1 VLGAAAVA
9 LRDIRTG
16 HEARADRGHVSS
28 GPVFGID
35 SSAEA
40 RMRHDAQEVRMST
53 QPGMTRRSP
62 AHALTIATTIVHAAL
77 LAPACSKPTAPGSGE
92 TAVPT
97 ETAPTPEAPAAAPAA
112 APIQGDRYTLDQDG
126 TQVTL
131 GVTGTKGEIAFEL
144 VTQPADPKC
153 RLRLSGT
160 AKEKGGDLETREDEQ
175 GEMIAVSEYLHE
187 SKDCWVSIS
196 LEMDKRSMA
205 WVSTADCPSVPES
218 CWLDT
223 FGPLRKQ

>member
-1 VLGAAAVA
+1 
-9 LRDIRTG
+9 
-16 HEARADRGHVSS
+16 
-28 GPVFGID
+28 
-35 SSAEA
+35 
-40 RMRHDAQEVRMST
+40 MRHDAQEVLMSM
-53 QPGMTRRSP
+53 PAGIERPSP
-62 AHALTIATTIVHAAL
+62 A
-77 LAPACSKPTAPGSGE
+77 LAPVFVIVFALGAAAVLATACSKPAGQGSAEQPAAEQPATPAAEQPAAPP
-92 TAVPT
+92 A
-97 ETAPTPEAPAAAPAA
+97 TPEAPAAAP
-112 APIQGDRYTLDQDG
+112 IKGDRYTVDKDG

-131 GVTGTKGEIAFEL
+131 GVTGNKGEIAFEL

-160 AKEKGGDLETREDEQ
+160 AKEKGGDLETREDDQ
-175 GEMIAVSEYLHE
+175 GEMIAVAEYLSE
-187 SKDCWVSIS
+187 TKDCWVGIS